1 MHTTVM
7 LLTNSFKPDPRVL
20 KEAVSLQNFGFNIT
34 ILCWDRQA
42 ELKPEETLPSG
53 VTVIRIQ
60 NIPSSYGIGLLQ
72 LSRIPRFW
80 LAIQQYLKDIKPQLI
95 HCHDFDTLPAGLWFG
110 LIHRIP
116 VIYDAHE
123 YYAELVKP
131 RVQGIIGWL
140 LHNIINLGEKL
151 GAHLSR
157 AVVTVDDTL
166 ATIYQK
172 QNPHVIVLGHY
183 PEKRLAL
190 QSNPVFTR
198 PILSLIY
205 AGRLSVDRGIL
216 IYADMV
222 QILHDKGI
230 PIRLILAGVFTPES
244 EKQIFFD
251 YAKDITS
258 LINYVGWIP
267 YDRIAQ
273 VYHDIDIGLA
283 VLLPEPRYVA
293 ATPVKLFEYMACG
306 LPVIASS
313 FPSITAIVNDANC
326 GLLINPSA
334 DLSEAINTIVVWWKN
349 NTIPQTLG
357 ESGRQA
363 ILSKYNWENQ
373 INQLVELYQ
382 DLA

>member
-7 LLTNSFKPDPRVL
+7 LLANSFKPDPRVL

-140 LHNIINLGEKL
+140 LHNIINLGEKF
-151 GAHLSR
+151 GAHLSS

-172 QNPHVIVLGHY
+172 QNHHVIVLGHY
-183 PEKRLAL
+183 PEKRMAL

-198 PILSLIY
+198 PTLSLIY

-244 EKQIFFD
+244 EKQKFFD

-258 LINYVGWIP
+258 LIKYVGWIP

-273 VYHDIDIGLA
+273 VYHDVDIGLA

-334 DLSEAINTIVVWWKN
+334 DLSEAINTIEVWWKN
-349 NTIPQTLG
+349 NTLPQTLG

-373 INQLVELYQ
+373 INQLVEFYQ